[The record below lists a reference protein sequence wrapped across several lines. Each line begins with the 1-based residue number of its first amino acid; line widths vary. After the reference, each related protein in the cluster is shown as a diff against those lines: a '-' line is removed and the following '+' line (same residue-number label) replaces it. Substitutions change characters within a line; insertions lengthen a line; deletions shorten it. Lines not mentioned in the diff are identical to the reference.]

1 MIERTV
7 IVDSIDPQTF
17 YGVNNAN
24 INLIRNLFPK
34 LRMAA
39 RGSVIK
45 VIGEDSE
52 TAEFEGKIKQIEAYA
67 AKYNKLTD

>member
-1 MIERTV
+1 MIERII

-17 YGVNNAN
+17 YGVNNCN
-24 INLIRNLFPK
+24 ISLIRNLFPK

-52 TAEFEGKIKQIEAYA
+52 TAEF
-67 AKYNKLTD
+67 